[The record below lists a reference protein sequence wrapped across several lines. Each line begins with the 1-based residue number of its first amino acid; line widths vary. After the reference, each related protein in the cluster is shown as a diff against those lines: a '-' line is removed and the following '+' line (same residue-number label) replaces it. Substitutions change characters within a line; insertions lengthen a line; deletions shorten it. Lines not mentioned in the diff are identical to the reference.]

1 MNPSTTP
8 TSRSIVEPTRS
19 RSPVYVYLAGVG
31 TVGTALLRQLDRRPN
46 TGPPLRLLGACTSR
60 RAVWARDGLSP
71 QTVPSQLADAEPLE
85 WSSTVDRLTQDA
97 PRPLV
102 FVDAT
107 GSPEV
112 ASLYDRLL
120 GAGLHVV
127 TPSKLANTQSQAAF
141 DRLQAIARDEGVEYR
156 YETTVGAGLPVV
168 QTVRDLVDTGDCVR
182 TIRGAVSGTL
192 TFLFS
197 ALRSDVSFS
206 EAVEAAIDRGYAE
219 PDVRDDLSGEDVA
232 RKFLILAR
240 TAGYSIERD
249 AVHVESLV
257 PDSLADRPLDAFL
270 AELDTVDD
278 RWRRRV
284 QAAARDR
291 TVLQYVGQ
299 FSPDGVEVGVQQ
311 VPRDS
316 AFGRLEGQNNL
327 FEIRTDR
334 YAENPLT
341 VGGPGAGPHV
351 TATGVLSDVLAV
363 ARMGTDCR

>member
-8 TSRSIVEPTRS
+8 ASRSIVEPTVS

-31 TVGTALLRQLDRRPN
+31 TVGSALLQQLGGRPDS
-46 TGPPLRLLGACTSR
+46 GPPLRLLGACTSR
-60 RAVWARDGLSP
+60 RAVWATGGLSP
-71 QTVPSQLADAEPLE
+71 EAVPSQLADAEPLD

-97 PRPLV
+97 PRPLI

-112 ASLYDRLL
+112 ATLYDRLL

-141 DRLQAIARDEGVEYR
+141 DRLQTIARDEGVQYR

-168 QTVRDLVDTGDCVR
+168 QTVCDLVDTGDRVR

-197 ALRSDVSFS
+197 ALRNDVSFS
-206 EAVEAAIDRGYAE
+206 EAVKAAIDRGYAE

-257 PDSLADRPLDAFL
+257 PTSLADRPLDAFL
-270 AELDTVDD
+270 AELDAVDEH
-278 RWRRRV
+278 WRQRV
-284 QAAARDR
+284 KAAAGDR

-299 FSPDGVEVGVQQ
+299 LSPEGVEVGVQQ
-311 VPRDS
+311 VSTES

-341 VGGPGAGPHV
+341 VRGPGAGPQV
-351 TATGVLSDVLAV
+351 TATGVLSDVLTV
-363 ARMGTDCR
+363 ARMGTQRR

>member
-1 MNPSTTP
+1 MSP
-8 TSRSIVEPTRS
+8 T
-19 RSPVYVYLAGVG
+19 PVYVYLAGVG
-31 TVGTALLRQLDRRPN
+31 TVGTALLRQIGGRADAS
-46 TGPPLRLLGACTSR
+46 PPLRLLGACTSR
-60 RAVWARDGLSP
+60 RAVWATDGLSP
-71 QTVPSQLADAEPLE
+71 ETVPSQLADAEPLD
-85 WSSTVDRLTQDA
+85 WTSTVDRLMHDA

-120 GAGLHVV
+120 AAGLHVV

-141 DRLQAIARDEGVEYR
+141 DRLQAIARDQGVQYR

-168 QTVRDLVDTGDCVR
+168 QTVRDLVDTGDSVR

-197 ALRSDVSFS
+197 ALRNDVSFS
-206 EAVEAAIDRGYAE
+206 EAVTAAIERGYAE

-257 PDSLADRPLDAFL
+257 PDSLADRSLDDFL
-270 AELDTVDD
+270 AGLDTVDD
-278 RWRRRV
+278 RWRHRV
-284 QAAARDR
+284 QAAAAEG

-299 FSPDGVEVGVQQ
+299 FSPDGVTVGVQQ
-311 VPRDS
+311 VSTDS

-334 YAENPLT
+334 YAEHPLT
-341 VGGPGAGPHV
+341 VGGPGAGPQV
-351 TATGVLSDVLAV
+351 TATGVLADVLAV
-363 ARMGTDCR
+363 ARMGTNHR